1 MPHITPKMPELKNSR
16 IQIYLKLTTD
26 GLSKAR
32 KKSFGSSRMTS
43 SVFSSF
49 TIVFRYLI
57 LVKKTCVI
65 ESKHLC
71 LLSRYSGNCHS
82 SVQIMSSDNCDDVSA
97 KMKFLNSYD
106 YTFNL
111 LFSYNLQGYR
121 FRSSESIP
129 ISHQTVKAQN
139 KQCQIPNFFQVLL
152 FCINIQQRSC
162 SFLIQ
167 LYLQWSIRYA
177 VIVQFILLMNNTDT
191 NKIKPFP
198 QLLSLG

>member
-1 MPHITPKMPELKNSR
+1 MPHITPKMPELKKSR

-57 LVKKTCVI
+57 LVKKTCVT

-71 LLSRYSGNCHS
+71 LYSRYSGDFHS
-82 SVQIMSSDNCDDVSA
+82 SVQIKSSNNCDDVSA

-106 YTFNL
+106 YTFNP

-121 FRSSESIP
+121 FGSSESIP

-139 KQCQIPNFFQVLL
+139 KQCQIPNFFRFFCFVLTY
-152 FCINIQQRSC
+152 SKE
-162 SFLIQ
+162 
-167 LYLQWSIRYA
+167 
-177 VIVQFILLMNNTDT
+177 IVHV
-191 NKIKPFP
+191 
-198 QLLSLG
+198 